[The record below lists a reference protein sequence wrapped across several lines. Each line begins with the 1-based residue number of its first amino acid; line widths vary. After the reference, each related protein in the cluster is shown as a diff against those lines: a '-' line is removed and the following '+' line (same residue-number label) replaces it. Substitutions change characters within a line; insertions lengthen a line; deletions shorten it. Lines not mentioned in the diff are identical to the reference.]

1 MNALICLS
9 HLTKKLCFSVHKKCL
24 CANFNSQTHYFLDVF
39 IIRLPHTYISIHV
52 HTLTDSNKLLAVGVA
67 SISLFNAL
75 NCAVIIVI
83 TPLLLSW
90 SRRTNPCSP
99 LSLSPHLSAHFSLP
113 LSLLS
118 SCTAGHWLHQSQPV
132 MSFSIKHTVAKQ
144 LPISRHTR
152 LCAPATHQHSR
163 PIRWVGPL
171 SRSTVIRKYKGSGH
185 NLENISSLILFLLI
199 SSRNTEREVSLGT
212 PELGVTF
219 YFSGYF
225 SG

>member
-99 LSLSPHLSAHFSLP
+99 LSLSLSSFVCSFLAPSFSPFFMHSWALAASITACNVIQHKAHSRQATAYQQAHTPLCSGHTPALSAN
-113 LSLLS
+113 
-118 SCTAGHWLHQSQPV
+118 QV
-132 MSFSIKHTVAKQ
+132 
-144 LPISRHTR
+144 
-152 LCAPATHQHSR
+152 
-163 PIRWVGPL
+163 
-171 SRSTVIRKYKGSGH
+171 SRS
-185 NLENISSLILFLLI
+185 
-199 SSRNTEREVSLGT
+199 
-212 PELGVTF
+212 PESFHCDQKIQGLWA
-219 YFSGYF
+219 
-225 SG
+225 